1 MTCSRY
7 CPHFKMPGESVA
19 GLALAVAAATKNPL
33 VVEWHVVESREVVT
47 PERARRRLEIGT
59 DATKRG
65 TEAALS
71 FLSFGGPCWTRTND
85 SLLKRQV
92 LYHLS

>member
-1 MTCSRY
+1 VTCSRY

-47 PERARRRLEIGT
+47 PERARRRLRDRDRRDKAGY
-59 DATKRG
+59 RG
-65 TEAALS
+65 
-71 FLSFGGPCWTRTND
+71 R
-85 SLLKRQV
+85 SL
-92 LYHLS
+92 